1 MLKKELATELRQRQY
16 KLGQVGRDLI
26 DVCGDDQIIDCYITC
41 SCCGEKQ
48 VDVEQLPQI
57 IADAKNID
65 QFFTICDTIAKSK
78 SHIIS
83 CIEDILKEKG
93 F

>member
-26 DVCGDDQIIDCYITC
+26 DVCSDEQIIDSYITC

-48 VDVEQLPQI
+48 VDANQLPQI
-57 IADAKNID
+57 ITDTKNVD
-65 QFFTICDTIAKSK
+65 QFFTACDVIAKSK
-78 SHIIS
+78 SNVHN
-83 CIEDILKEKG
+83 CIEGILKEKG